1 MRIFIVLFL
10 SIFVL
15 TTQMANANSDLKNL
29 KTHKFIHGAKSCDNN
44 SDPTIEVFEYNANTY
59 ILRQNKCT
67 HYEAPFIYVL
77 FGEDKVFIQDTGAT
91 NDPKKFPLY
100 SVVMELIYK
109 QALLQNKAVGD
120 YSIIVSHSHSH
131 SDHIAGDVQFKNKP
145 HIRLIKPTSK
155 GVHRF
160 FGYDKNNLNWPN
172 DTTTLELGNR
182 KLTIIPIPGH
192 QSESIAIYD
201 PENKWLLTGD
211 TFYPGRL
218 YIKNWHKYK
227 LSIARLVAFTRSNP
241 VSAIMGTHI
250 EMSDKLGVDYPMG
263 STYQPNEAPLP
274 LETKSLLKLNDYLNK
289 YTQPKKIVSEKF
301 IIYPV
306 D

>member
-1 MRIFIVLFL
+1 MRVFIVLFL
-10 SIFVL
+10 SIFVF
-15 TTQMANANSDLKNL
+15 TTQIAIANSDLNNL
-29 KTHKFIHGAKSCDNN
+29 KKHKFIYGAESCENS
-44 SDPTIEVFEYNANTY
+44 SDPAIEVFEYKANTY

-91 NDPKKFPLY
+91 KDPKKFPLY
-100 SVVMELIYK
+100 SVVMDLVNK
-109 QALLQNKAVGD
+109 HALLNRKSVND

-131 SDHIAGDVQFKNKP
+131 SDHIGGDDQFKNKP
-145 HIRLIKPTSK
+145 HVKLIEPTSK
-155 GVHRF
+155 SVHQF
-160 FGYDKNNLNWPN
+160 FGYDKSNLNWPN
-172 DTTTLELGNR
+172 DTTTLELGKR

-201 PENKWLLTGD
+201 KKNKWLLTGD

-227 LSIARLVAFTRSNP
+227 LSIARLVAFTKSHP

-250 EMSDKLGVDYPMG
+250 EMSDKLGVDYPTG

-289 YTQPKKIVSEKF
+289 YIQPKKIVSEKF